1 MTEPPEVAAALER
14 ALNGDADAFGELIDR
29 YRDAVLRAALAATGS
44 ASEAEDAAQD
54 AFITAFRGLARF
66 RRESSFKTW
75 LLTIVWNK
83 ALDRRRARRRW
94 LSLGSSGSAAEPASN
109 DAAPDA
115 ELAAR
120 GARDAARLLIARL
133 PHKLRASLLL
143 AAAGEQSY
151 EEIAAMLGIPVGTLK
166 WRVSEARRI
175 VKEKLRRLGY

>member
-14 ALNGDADAFGELIDR
+14 ARDGDADAFGELVDR

-44 ASEAEDAAQD
+44 APEAEDAAQD
-54 AFITAFRGLARF
+54 AFITAFRGLDRF
-66 RRESSFKTW
+66 RGESTFKTW

-83 ALDRRRARRRW
+83 ALDRRRATRRW
-94 LSLGSSGSAAEPASN
+94 LSLDSSRPAAEPASN

-115 ELAAR
+115 KLAAR
-120 GARDAARLLIARL
+120 GARDAAKLLIARL
-133 PHKLRASLLL
+133 PNKLRDSLLL
-143 AAAGEQSY
+143 AATGEQSY
-151 EEIAAMLGIPVGTLK
+151 EEIAAMLGVPVGTLK